1 MYYACK
7 TPLRKSVVHAM
18 LLSMNII
25 SIIVGVIVLLFALI
39 GFIPLLGALNWLLIP
54 MALVG
59 AAIGALSSHK
69 SGRNLNLLL
78 VAFCTIRLIIGHGLI

>member
-1 MYYACK
+1 MCYSCK
-7 TPLRKSVVHAM
+7 TPLRRGADCAI

-25 SIIVGVIVLLFALI
+25 SIIVGVVVLLFALI
-39 GFIPLLGALNWLLIP
+39 GTIPLLGALNWLLIP

-69 SGRNLNLLL
+69 SGRNLNLVLL
-78 VAFCTIRLIIGHGLI
+78 AYCTVRLIIGHGLL

>member
-1 MYYACK
+1 MY
-7 TPLRKSVVHAM
+7 
-18 LLSMNII
+18 LSMNII

>member
-7 TPLRKSVVHAM
+7 TLLRKSDVHAM
-18 LLSMNII
+18 LSGMNII
-25 SIIVGVIVLLFALI
+25 SLIVGVVVLLLALI

-59 AAIGALSSHK
+59 AAIGALSPHK
-69 SGRNLNLLL
+69 AGRNLNLLL
-78 VAFCTIRLIIGHGLI
+78 VVVCTIRLIIGHGLI

>member
-1 MYYACK
+1 
-7 TPLRKSVVHAM
+7 M

>member
-1 MYYACK
+1 MCYGCK
-7 TPLRKSVVHAM
+7 TPLRKSAVRAM

-78 VAFCTIRLIIGHGLI
+78 VAFCTIRLIIGHGIL

>member
-1 MYYACK
+1 
-7 TPLRKSVVHAM
+7 
-18 LLSMNII
+18 MNII
-25 SIIVGVIVLLFALI
+25 SLIVGVIVLVFALI

-54 MALVG
+54 MALIG

-78 VAFCTIRLIIGHGLI
+78 IVFCTIRLIIGHGLI

>member
-1 MYYACK
+1 M
-7 TPLRKSVVHAM
+7 RKSAGHAI
-18 LLSMNII
+18 LFTMNII

>member
-1 MYYACK
+1 
-7 TPLRKSVVHAM
+7 
-18 LLSMNII
+18 MNII

-39 GFIPLLGALNWLLIP
+39 GFIPFLGALNWLLIP

-78 VAFCTIRLIIGHGLI
+78 VAFCTIRLIIGHGIL

>member
-1 MYYACK
+1 
-7 TPLRKSVVHAM
+7 
-18 LLSMNII
+18 MNII
-25 SIIVGVIVLLFALI
+25 SLIVGVIVLLFALI

-59 AAIGALSSHK
+59 AAVGALSSHK

>member
-1 MYYACK
+1 VCYVCK
-7 TPLRKSVVHAM
+7 TPLRKSAVRAM

-78 VAFCTIRLIIGHGLI
+78 VAFCTIRLIIGHGIL

>member
-1 MYYACK
+1 
-7 TPLRKSVVHAM
+7 M

-78 VAFCTIRLIIGHGLI
+78 VAFCTIRLIIGHGIL

>member
-1 MYYACK
+1 MCYVCK
-7 TPLRKSVVHAM
+7 TPLRKSAVRAM

-78 VAFCTIRLIIGHGLI
+78 VAFCTIRLIIGHGIL

>member
-1 MYYACK
+1 
-7 TPLRKSVVHAM
+7 
-18 LLSMNII
+18 MNII

-59 AAIGALSSHK
+59 AAVGALSSHK

-78 VAFCTIRLIIGHGLI
+78 VAFCTIRLIIGHGIL

>member
-1 MYYACK
+1 
-7 TPLRKSVVHAM
+7 M

-25 SIIVGVIVLLFALI
+25 SIIVGIVVLLFALI
-39 GFIPLLGALNWLLIP
+39 GFIPFLGALNWLLIP

-78 VAFCTIRLIIGHGLI
+78 VAFCTIRLIIGHGIL

>member
-1 MYYACK
+1 
-7 TPLRKSVVHAM
+7 
-18 LLSMNII
+18 MNII

-78 VAFCTIRLIIGHGLI
+78 VAFCTIRLIIGHGIL

>member
-1 MYYACK
+1 
-7 TPLRKSVVHAM
+7 
-18 LLSMNII
+18 MNII

-39 GFIPLLGALNWLLIP
+39 GTIPFLGALNWLFIP

-69 SGRNLNLLL
+69 AGRNLNLVVL
-78 VAFCTIRLIIGHGLI
+78 VFCTIRLIIGHGLV

>member
-1 MYYACK
+1 
-7 TPLRKSVVHAM
+7 
-18 LLSMNII
+18 MNII

>member
-1 MYYACK
+1 
-7 TPLRKSVVHAM
+7 M

-25 SIIVGVIVLLFALI
+25 SLIVGVIVLVFALI

-78 VAFCTIRLIIGHGLI
+78 IVFCTIRLIIGHGLI

>member
-1 MYYACK
+1 MLFVQN
-7 TPLRKSVVHAM
+7 TLRKATSHAI
-18 LLSMNII
+18 LSDMNII

>member
-1 MYYACK
+1 M
-7 TPLRKSVVHAM
+7 HAI

-25 SIIVGVIVLLFALI
+25 SLLLGVIVLVFALI

-54 MALVG
+54 MALIG
-59 AAIGALSSHK
+59 AAIGAISSHK

-78 VAFCTIRLIIGHGLI
+78 VVFCTIRLIIGHGLI

>member
-1 MYYACK
+1 MYYVCK
-7 TPLRKSVVHAM
+7 TPLRKRADRAM

-25 SIIVGVIVLLFALI
+25 SLIVGLVELLMALV
-39 GFIPLLGALNWLLIP
+39 GTIPLLGALNWLLIP

-69 SGRNLNLLL
+69 SGRNLNLVLL
-78 VAFCTIRLIIGHGLI
+78 AYCTVRLIIGHGIF

>member
-1 MYYACK
+1 VCYVCK
-7 TPLRKSVVHAM
+7 TPLRKSTVQAM

-78 VAFCTIRLIIGHGLI
+78 VAFCTIRLIIGHGIL

>member
-1 MYYACK
+1 
-7 TPLRKSVVHAM
+7 
-18 LLSMNII
+18 MNII
-25 SIIVGVIVLLFALI
+25 SIIVGVVVLLFALI

>member
-1 MYYACK
+1 MYYVYK
-7 TPLRKSVVHAM
+7 TPLRKSADRAM

-25 SIIVGVIVLLFALI
+25 SIIVGLVVLLLALV
-39 GFIPLLGALNWLLIP
+39 GTIPLLGILNWVLIP

-69 SGRNLNLLL
+69 AGRNLNLVVL
-78 VAFCTIRLIIGHGLI
+78 VYCTIRLIIGHGIF

>member
-1 MYYACK
+1 M
-7 TPLRKSVVHAM
+7 HAI
-18 LLSMNII
+18 LPAMNII
-25 SIIVGVIVLLFALI
+25 SLIVGVIVLVFALI

-78 VAFCTIRLIIGHGLI
+78 IAFCTIRLFIGHGLI